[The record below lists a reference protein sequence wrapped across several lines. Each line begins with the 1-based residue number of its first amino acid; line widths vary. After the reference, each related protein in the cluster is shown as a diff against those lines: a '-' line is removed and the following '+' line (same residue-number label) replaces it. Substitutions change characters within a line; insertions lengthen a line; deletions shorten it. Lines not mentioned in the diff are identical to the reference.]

1 MFLVKKYLFLIMVS
15 VVNGSLYS
23 QVNLIDSLK
32 HALNNAAHNTPRCN
46 LLNALINAEQNDE
59 IWPVYIEELKKL
71 ETELTPNLKTYYLKH
86 HSYEKK
92 ELEMKAEQDKK
103 DVISKENLKQKKN
116 NEIILLPVLQ

>member
-1 MFLVKKYLFLIMVS
+1 MVG

-32 HALNNAAHNTPRCN
+32 HALKNATHNTPRCN
-46 LLNALINAEQNDE
+46 LLNAQIDAERNDE
-59 IWPVYIEELKKL
+59 IWPVYNEELKKL
-71 ETELTPNLKTYYLKH
+71 ETELTPSLKTYYLKH

-92 ELEMKAEQDKK
+92 QLAMKAEQDKK

-116 NEIILLPVLQ
+116 NEIILLPVLQQL